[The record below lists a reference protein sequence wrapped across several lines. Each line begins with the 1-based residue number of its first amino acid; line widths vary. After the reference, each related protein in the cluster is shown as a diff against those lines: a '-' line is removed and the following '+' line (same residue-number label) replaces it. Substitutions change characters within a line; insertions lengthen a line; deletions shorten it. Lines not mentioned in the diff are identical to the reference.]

1 MYWEDYRMMVS
12 LDLMAQIYG
21 ENEYIRA
28 DTDAGKV
35 GIKDYERYDGKVK
48 DRKEVYHGIR
58 E

>member
-1 MYWEDYRMMVS
+1 MVTKNAVF
-12 LDLMAQIYG
+12 M
-21 ENEYIRA
+21 RA
-28 DTDAGKV
+28 VAFRKLL